1 MLKIQGEQHDNCSG
15 LELNQCN
22 WYFYRT
28 ILSSVFDIQQQ
39 RLERCTTPS
48 SLSLSTITRTRQ
60 RGGWG
65 WNSSDPSRR
74 WGIFSS
80 FSRGDVGEKKIEWVW
95 GWAREDVWIF
105 FFFFSF
111 SILSHYHPHNALSL
125 SRYIAYS
132 GRHLTHRADISRSA
146 LKTCVVGEKGNECE
160 VKLRKCCW
168 KTN

>member
-1 MLKIQGEQHDNCSG
+1 MQLIFLSHNIVFC
-15 LELNQCN
+15 
-22 WYFYRT
+22 FRHPTTT
-28 ILSSVFDIQQQ
+28 IGTVYDSIF
-39 RLERCTTPS
+39 
-48 SLSLSTITRTRQ
+48 SLSLHYHTNEAERGLGVKLIGSVSTVRHIFLFFK
-60 RGGWG
+60 G
-65 WNSSDPSRR
+65 RR
-74 WGIFSS
+74 RREENRMGV
-80 FSRGDVGEKKIEWVW
+80 RVGE
-95 GWAREDVWIF
+95 RRCLN

-132 GRHLTHRADISRSA
+132 GRHLTHRADISLSA